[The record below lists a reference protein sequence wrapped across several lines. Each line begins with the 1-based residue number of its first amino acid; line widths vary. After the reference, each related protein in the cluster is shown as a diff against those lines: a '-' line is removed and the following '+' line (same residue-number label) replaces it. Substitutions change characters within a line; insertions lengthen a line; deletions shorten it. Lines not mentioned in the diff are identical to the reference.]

1 MAELKFSQTTQSFG
15 VSRIQRIYEVLK
27 YKLDW
32 NLWILSVL
40 AGVHYEQWK
49 GGLLKPE
56 ASDSAFQTIWKH
68 LQHLRKKLT
77 RALSLL
83 LRGLQGEKMRQRQN
97 LLIVDLFFRK
107 EQQSAVIEHNI
118 LLNCSTVHY
127 ILINWFSSPWDFDIW
142 FRSPKYFDELVHQS
156 DILISCLEVHNILTS
171 GVPVHEILT
180 NSLYVQK
187 IWLIVSGL

>member
-1 MAELKFSQTTQSFG
+1 MFRWATLMAELKFAQTTQSFG
-15 VSRIQRIYEVLK
+15 VSLIQRIYEVLK

-32 NLWILSVL
+32 TLWILSVL
-40 AGVHYEQWK
+40 AGVHYEQCK

-56 ASDSAFQTIWKH
+56 ASDSAFQRIWKH
-68 LQHLRKKLT
+68 LRHLRKKLT

-83 LRGLQGEKMRQRQN
+83 LPGLQGEKMRQRQN
-97 LLIVDLFFRK
+97 LLIVDLLFRK

-142 FRSPKYFDELVHQS
+142 FR
-156 DILISCLEVHNILTS
+156 NILMNWFS
-171 GVPVHEILT
+171 
-180 NSLYVQK
+180 SLIFWFLV
-187 IWLIVSGL
+187 